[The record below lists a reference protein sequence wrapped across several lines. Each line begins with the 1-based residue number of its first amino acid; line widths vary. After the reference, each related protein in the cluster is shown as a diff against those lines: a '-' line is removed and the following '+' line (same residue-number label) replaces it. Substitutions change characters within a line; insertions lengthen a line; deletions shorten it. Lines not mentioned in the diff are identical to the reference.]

1 MAADLSGR
9 VALVTGGGRGIGRS
23 IALALAG
30 VGALRRKYATLDVLV
45 QDAGLGISGQLIE
58 FPEES
63 LDTLLAVNVKGLF
76 LCCSRP
82 CA

>member
-1 MAADLSGR
+1 MAEEVRSRGGEAEFLAADLSQ
-9 VALVTGGGRGIGRS
+9 TE
-23 IALALAG
+23 G
-30 VGALRRKYATLDVLV
+30 VEAVFGALRHEYATLDVLV
-45 QDAGLGISGQLIE
+45 KDAGLGISGQLIE